1 MNKNITQ
8 LIHSNLKEIN
18 SYIFSLEFILF
29 IHYQN
34 FLQVILLLCLK
45 IIYINNF
52 NIIQNILNAYDN
64 SILDIDIKDD
74 KNFVTWAYNDI
85 KTSIKKN

>member
-64 SILDIDIKDD
+64 SILDVDIKDD
-74 KNFVTWAYNDI
+74 KNFVT
-85 KTSIKKN
+85 

>member
-64 SILDIDIKDD
+64 SILDIDIK
-74 KNFVTWAYNDI
+74 
-85 KTSIKKN
+85 

>member
-74 KNFVTWAYNDI
+74 KNFVT
-85 KTSIKKN
+85 

>member
-64 SILDIDIKDD
+64 SILDIDIK
-74 KNFVTWAYNDI
+74 WW
-85 KTSIKKN
+85 